1 MGDRVRII
9 IDDAIPFIEGVL
21 EPYVDVRYMEGRA
34 ISREDAMEADA
45 LIIRTRTKCDAA
57 LLEGTPVKFIATA
70 TIGMD
75 HIDLPYCNERG
86 IIVRNS
92 AGCNAGGV
100 MNYVFSALYG
110 VAARKAIRLEGG
122 KIGVVGVGNVGR
134 RVDSV
139 AGSLGFKVLK
149 NDPPRMKEEGNEGF
163 CPLDYL
169 LANSDIVTMH
179 VPLNETTR
187 GMADDEFFERMKPG
201 TIFINASRGEVV
213 DEAALKRAIPKL
225 GPVIIDTWN
234 NEPDIDVDLLNMVD
248 IATPHIA
255 GYSYQGKQNGTAL
268 AVRAIARFFG
278 IEPLYDFF
286 PKTEIIDLESIR
298 LDLKGKSQGEVASVL
313 QYNYPIFTDDFML
326 RMSPESFESLR
337 STYKYRRE
345 FYIFWLRIPPR
356 VPHLLAV
363 FSGGTVVSAGSRT
376 SQQCQEDGS

>member
-278 IEPLYDFF
+278 IEPLYEFF
-286 PKTEIIDLESIR
+286 PKTEILDLESIR

-326 RMSPESFESLR
+326 RMAPENFESLR
-337 STYKYRRE
+337 STYQYRRE
-345 FYIFWLRIPPR
+345 FYIF
-356 VPHLLAV
+356 
-363 FSGGTVVSAGSRT
+363 
-376 SQQCQEDGS
+376 

>member
-255 GYSYQGKQNGTAL
+255 G
-268 AVRAIARFFG
+268 
-278 IEPLYDFF
+278 
-286 PKTEIIDLESIR
+286 
-298 LDLKGKSQGEVASVL
+298 
-313 QYNYPIFTDDFML
+313 
-326 RMSPESFESLR
+326 
-337 STYKYRRE
+337 
-345 FYIFWLRIPPR
+345 
-356 VPHLLAV
+356 
-363 FSGGTVVSAGSRT
+363 
-376 SQQCQEDGS
+376 